1 MIVGGGPTGVEF
13 TGALAELI
21 HGPLAKDFPMLE
33 VTSEVRIV
41 ILEATDR
48 LLASL
53 PDRLQSYAVRRLRK
67 MGIDVH
73 FQAVVSQVNAEA
85 IFLHDGSKIPT
96 ETVIWTA
103 GVRGEPSPQAEGLL
117 RARNGRVNVQPTL
130 QATDHPEVYVIGD
143 LAHLEENG
151 NALPMVAPVA
161 IQQAEVAA
169 KNILRQIQGKNPMPF
184 RYHDPGTMVTIGRNS
199 AVVSL
204 GGRSFVGFIA
214 WMMWVGVHLFKLI
227 DFRNRLLV
235 IINWAWDYLFFER
248 VVRLII
254 PLPQKSTS
262 KNENVTH
269 P

>member
-1 MIVGGGPTGVEF
+1 LTFVIVGGGPTGVEF

-103 GVRGEPSPQAEGLL
+103 GVRGEPSVATRRWSAWGGVLL
-117 RARNGRVNVQPTL
+117 WVL
-130 QATDHPEVYVIGD
+130 S
-143 LAHLEENG
+143 
-151 NALPMVAPVA
+151 
-161 IQQAEVAA
+161 
-169 KNILRQIQGKNPMPF
+169 
-184 RYHDPGTMVTIGRNS
+184 PG
-199 AVVSL
+199 
-204 GGRSFVGFIA
+204 
-214 WMMWVGVHLFKLI
+214 
-227 DFRNRLLV
+227 
-235 IINWAWDYLFFER
+235 
-248 VVRLII
+248 
-254 PLPQKSTS
+254 
-262 KNENVTH
+262 
-269 P
+269 